1 MKFAICHNSV
11 VPVRNSTSNR
21 SEQVSQLLFGEMVE
35 ILETKGKLWTKIRCT
50 WDNCIGWV
58 VSRQIKPIT
67 SKEYNLFTEKYAYC
81 LDLFQPLMSENESM
95 PICIGSRL
103 PDFDG
108 MKFKFDGKLFNYSG
122 QAVFPENLQPQTDK
136 VLKIAKRYLS
146 APYQWGGRSP
156 MGIDS
161 GGFTQMVFKLVGI
174 KLLRTTDQ
182 QVFQGELIDFIEQAL
197 PGDLAFFENKVSKI
211 THVGIL
217 LPGNLIIHTAE
228 KVRIDKIDHY
238 GIYCDELQKYTHR
251 LRVIKRIMTPLEKS
265 ADEKIE
271 EKDTVGSQVA
281 LFD

>member
-11 VPVRNSTSNR
+11 VPVRNNTSNR
-21 SEQVSQLLFGEMVE
+21 SEQVSQLLFGEIVE

-67 SKEYNLFTEKYAYC
+67 STEYQLFSEKYAYC

-108 MKFKFDGKLFNYSG
+108 MKFQFDGKLFNYSG

-182 QVFQGELIDFIEQAL
+182 QVFQGNLIDFIEQAR
-197 PGDLAFFENKVSKI
+197 PGDLAFFENKVNRI

-217 LPGNLIIHTAE
+217 LPYNQIIHTAE

-238 GIYCDELQKYTHR
+238 GIFCDELQKYTHR
-251 LRVIKRIMTPLEKS
+251 LRVIKRIMTPSEKS
-265 ADEKIE
+265 SNESTE
-271 EKDTVGSQVA
+271 EKDSVSSQVA